1 MSQVEYVGTDTINH
15 LWGILK
21 EIGAKNLLLVAERKA
36 FELCGAKEALESVLE
51 SYNTREFTG
60 ISEPPDY
67 ASLIDGIKVYRESKP
82 DVVIAV
88 GGGSVIDT
96 AKLVNYFSVQEH
108 PPINYIMENRM
119 VVPVSTPLIA
129 IPTTS
134 GTGSEST
141 RFAVLYIDGKKY
153 SIDDKA
159 ILPNFC
165 IVDPSFSFSMP
176 KRVAASSGMDA
187 LCQAIESYWSVN
199 SSEESKNYAREA
211 LTLAVKN
218 IECAV
223 NTKERACIEAMS
235 LAAHLAGKAINISRT
250 TAPHALSYAM
260 TSLFGVPHGE
270 AVSLTVGEVLVAN
283 SLVGDCDASDPRG
296 LAYVRETILEIVNLL
311 GCSSPEQARDKL
323 KEISAVV
330 GLRTRLSQCGITN
343 EDITVLSNSVNL
355 QRLGNNPRKL
365 SKEVIE
371 GTLLKVL

>member
-1 MSQVEYVGTDTINH
+1 MSQVEYVGMNTINH
-15 LWGILK
+15 LRGILK
-21 EIGAKNLLLVAERKA
+21 KIGARNLLLVTERKV
-36 FELCGAKEALESVLE
+36 FELCGAKEAMESVLE
-51 SYNTREFTG
+51 QYNTREFTG
-60 ISEPPDY
+60 ISEPPEY
-67 ASLIDGIKVYRESKP
+67 ASLTDGIEVFREFRP

-96 AKLVNYFSVQEH
+96 AKLINYFSLQEH
-108 PPINYIMENRM
+108 SPIDYIMKNRKAGSG
-119 VVPVSTPLIA
+119 STELIA

-141 RFAVLYIDGKKY
+141 RFAVLYIERIKY
-153 SIDDKA
+153 SIDDHA

-199 SSEESKNYAREA
+199 SSEESKNYARDA

-223 NTKERACIEAMS
+223 NSKERSSVDAMS

-270 AVSLTVGEVLVAN
+270 AVSLTIGEVLVAN
-283 SLVGDCDASDPRG
+283 SLVGDYDVSDPRG
-296 LAYVRETILEIVNLL
+296 SVYVRETILEIVKLL
-311 GCSSPEQARDKL
+311 GCSSPEQTRDK
-323 KEISAVV
+323 IRDICAVV
-330 GLRTRLSQCGITN
+330 GLRTKLSECGITKQ
-343 EDITVLSNSVNL
+343 DIYILSNSVNL

-365 SKEVIE
+365 DKGFIE
-371 GTLLKVL
+371 GILRNVL

>member
-1 MSQVEYVGTDTINH
+1 MSQVEYVGINTINH
-15 LWGILK
+15 LRGILK
-21 EIGAKNLLLVAERKA
+21 QIGARNLLLVTERKV

-51 SYNTREFTG
+51 PYNTREFTG

-67 ASLIDGIKVYRESKP
+67 ASLIHGIEVFREFRP
-82 DVVIAV
+82 DVVLAV

-108 PPINYIMENRM
+108 PPTDYIMENRII
-119 VVPVSTPLIA
+119 VPGSPPLIA

-141 RFAVLYIDGKKY
+141 RFAVLYIERIKY
-153 SIDDKA
+153 SIDDYA

-199 SSEESKNYAREA
+199 SSEESKSYARDA
-211 LTLAVKN
+211 LALAVKN
-218 IECAV
+218 IEYAV
-223 NTKERACIEAMS
+223 NSKERSSVEAMS

-270 AVSLTVGEVLVAN
+270 AVSLTIGEVLVAN
-283 SLVGDCDASDPRG
+283 SIVGDCDVSDSRG
-296 LAYVRETILEIVNLL
+296 SVYVRETISEIVRLL
-311 GCSSPEQARDKL
+311 GCSSPEHARDKL
-323 KEISAVV
+323 NEISAVL
-330 GLRTRLSQCGITN
+330 GLRTNLSQCGITN
-343 EDITVLSNSVNL
+343 EDIALLSKCVNL
-355 QRLGNNPRKL
+355 ERLGNNPRKL
-365 SKEVIE
+365 DKAIIE
-371 GTLLKVL
+371 GILRNVL

>member
-1 MSQVEYVGTDTINH
+1 MSQVEYVGIDTINH

-21 EIGAKNLLLVAERKA
+21 RIGAKNVLLVTERKV

-51 SYNTREFTG
+51 PYNTREFTG

-67 ASLIDGIKVYRESKP
+67 ASLIDGIEVFREFRP
-82 DVVIAV
+82 GVVLAV

-108 PPINYIMENRM
+108 PPIDYIMENRM
-119 VVPVSTPLIA
+119 IVPGSTPLIA

-141 RFAVLYIDGKKY
+141 RFAVLYIEGKKY
-153 SIDDKA
+153 SIDDQA
-159 ILPNFC
+159 ILPSFC

-199 SSEESKNYAREA
+199 SSEESKSYAREA
-211 LTLAVKN
+211 LTLSVNN
-218 IECAV
+218 IKCAV
-223 NTKERACIEAMS
+223 NRKEKSSVEAMS

-270 AVSLTVGEVLVAN
+270 AVSLTIGEILVAN
-283 SLVGDCDASDPRG
+283 SLVTDCDVSDPRG
-296 LAYVRETILEIVNLL
+296 SVYVRETISEIVKLL
-311 GCSSPEQARDKL
+311 GCSSPEHARDKIN
-323 KEISAVV
+323 EISAIV
-330 GLRTRLSQCGITN
+330 GLRTNLSQCGITN
-343 EDITVLSNSVNL
+343 EDITLLTNSVNL

-365 SKEVIE
+365 DKGIIE
-371 GTLLKVL
+371 GILHNVL